1 MDAEQYFTN
10 HNAYTYNI
18 LKLNYNDNIKLMNSK
33 CGYIEIRKHVF
44 DWINGVYILY
54 YILFIFFDYLI
65 IILNSSGC
73 KII

>member
-18 LKLNYNDNIKLMNSK
+18 LTLNYNDNIKLMNL

-44 DWINGVYILY
+44 DWIKEVYI
-54 YILFIFFDYLI
+54 YIKRWIFFQMLSNNNTQFFR
-65 IILNSSGC
+65 L
-73 KII
+73 